1 MSPRRSRRSQTSGYF
16 VLIVIALVLWYMG
29 KIPGVPGP
37 ETVMPKLKDLTTF
50 VPDIND
56 VKTLVPNLPVVGI
69 TNTPGTFASVPSDL
83 SPYLPD
89 PNLTPGDILDVTA
102 SDICVSGYS
111 SKVRDVPE
119 SVKDQVYAEYGIT
132 SHAPNS
138 YEVDHLISLELG
150 GSNSIKN
157 LWPESY
163 SGDWNARVKDKL
175 ENRMHSLVCD
185 GSLDLATAQREE
197 ATNWIA
203 AYKKYIGE
211 P

>member
-1 MSPRRSRRSQTSGYF
+1 MSPKRRSRKGQTSVF
-16 VLIVIALVLWYMG
+16 VILIGIALVVWYTG
-29 KIPGVPGP
+29 NIPGVPGP
-37 ETVMPKLKDLTTF
+37 DTIIPGLGNS
-50 VPDIND
+50 I
-56 VKTLVPNLPVVGI
+56 KTLVPNIPVTGV
-69 TNTPGTFASVPSDL
+69 TSTPGTSASVPSDL
-83 SPYLPD
+83 APYMPD
-89 PNLTPGDILDVTA
+89 PNLTPGDVFDVTA

-111 SKVRDVPE
+111 AKVRDVPQ
-119 SVKDQVYAEYGIT
+119 SLKDQVFAEYGIT

-163 SGDWNARVKDKL
+163 SGDWNAHVKDKL

-185 GSLDLATAQREE
+185 GSLDLATAQHEE
-197 ATNWIA
+197 AANWIA
-203 AYKKYIGE
+203 AYKKYVGE